1 MFENRRLAAILA
13 AVAMIT
19 ANISS
24 AAVYADDALTESE
37 NYIQENT
44 LQNDADFNVND
55 DNNTESVENTSDDI
69 YYQIEENAEHSEE
82 NTAEAESQEASEN
95 SPDLPENT
103 QISDAVEDDNPS
115 GGGEAMAVT
124 NGQGDI
130 EGLVNTKVFQVN
142 LPVKSHLTDY
152 VADPQRL
159 IKRTDAARHPDS
171 VYDEDANVFFFNG
184 EKISEDGTKKKIYSS
199 RSDSLLVTN
208 KSSCPVNV
216 VARVSAYYEQ
226 DAVNPVSVSPD
237 REWEGEKKPGIWLAV
252 INDSDETQVVLSQ
265 KEQVVTASI
274 AGCPGAYRY
283 VYEDN
288 GTGESEYN
296 YRLMSDREL
305 EIFRNDAANEGID
318 TEFKS
323 FSLSMTGE
331 CNPEADWDDRIDYDF
346 PSTSIIWNVG
356 VAVSVKPFIN
366 NTEYTV
372 AYGRAVDIPYS
383 LGLFNSSAS
392 EIISAEFIPEQGEK
406 LDVRNNEEYFSCT
419 DSMIYVTSGLARYAR
434 NSGGGILKIGF
445 DDPERT
451 ITDIILDANAAPSVE
466 ESEITISDDDN
477 KITVMYELGAGEK
490 AATAVSSVSFGN
502 TRISSSEYSDS
513 GDGKIVLNATAVRT
527 IKSKNG
533 GNIYLSFNDTAHT
546 RQRIKISVG

>member
-37 NYIQENT
+37 NYIQKNT
-44 LQNDADFNVND
+44 LQDDADFNVND
-55 DNNTESVENTSDDI
+55 DNNTEFVENTSDDI
-69 YYQIEENAEHSEE
+69 YYHIEENAEHSEE

-103 QISDAVEDDNPS
+103 QISDAVEDDNHS

-171 VYDEDANVFFFNG
+171 VYAEDANVFFFNG
-184 EKISEDGTKKKIYSS
+184 EKISEDGTKKKFYSS

-346 PSTSIIWNVG
+346 PST
-356 VAVSVKPFIN
+356 
-366 NTEYTV
+366 
-372 AYGRAVDIPYS
+372 
-383 LGLFNSSAS
+383 
-392 EIISAEFIPEQGEK
+392 
-406 LDVRNNEEYFSCT
+406 
-419 DSMIYVTSGLARYAR
+419 
-434 NSGGGILKIGF
+434 
-445 DDPERT
+445 
-451 ITDIILDANAAPSVE
+451 
-466 ESEITISDDDN
+466 
-477 KITVMYELGAGEK
+477 
-490 AATAVSSVSFGN
+490 
-502 TRISSSEYSDS
+502 
-513 GDGKIVLNATAVRT
+513 
-527 IKSKNG
+527 
-533 GNIYLSFNDTAHT
+533 
-546 RQRIKISVG
+546 